1 MLPIH
6 VTNIIIIWNI
16 VSILIIFFGKNF
28 TAISFTAIFDSG
40 CLGWG
45 WDGWKRIKSRL
56 RRKKTAPVGVGVGG
70 CVGVSIEGRAQNI
83 APLQVGG

>member
-1 MLPIH
+1 MEKTSRLFH
-6 VTNIIIIWNI
+6 LRLF
-16 VSILIIFFGKNF
+16 LIAAAWDGVGM
-28 TAISFTAIFDSG
+28 D
-40 CLGWG
+40 GWG
-45 WDGWKRIKSRL
+45 WVGWWGFDGWKRTKGRL